1 MAESSLR
8 DKKKI
13 ATRKALAEA
22 AFTLATERGVDGF
35 VVEDIVS
42 KAGYS
47 RRTFANYFSCKEE
60 AIANSLS
67 LDDYFQPEG
76 QFEFS
81 PKDHTPLGTIE
92 IFIRR
97 SFTINKLK
105 RLNQLI
111 SLSQTHPAL
120 RLYVTGALKEMQDFA
135 ASGIS
140 EEYGSD
146 YPEEYYPIL
155 IGAVFGALLPVLD
168 ERFDVNLP
176 DGEEQS
182 ETSNE
187 FNDYM
192 DTVFTHLRKG
202 FN

>member
-1 MAESSLR
+1 MTDSSLR

-13 ATRKALAEA
+13 MTRKALAEA
-22 AFTLATERGVDGF
+22 AFTLAVERGVDGF
-35 VVEDIVS
+35 VVEDIVT
-42 KAGYS
+42 KAGFS

-67 LDDYFQPEG
+67 LDDYLQPVDP
-76 QFEFS
+76 FEFS
-81 PKDHTPLGTIE
+81 PKDHTPLETIE

-111 SLSQTHPAL
+111 SLSHMYPTL

-135 ASGIS
+135 GRGIS

-155 IGAVFGALLPVLD
+155 IGAVFGALLPVLN
-168 ERFDVNLP
+168 ESFDIHLP
-176 DGEEQS
+176 EDEEQS
-182 ETSNE
+182 DRSNE
-187 FNDYM
+187 FNQYM
-192 DTVFTHLRKG
+192 DAVFTHLRKG

>member
-1 MAESSLR
+1 MAESNLR

-22 AFTLATERGVDGF
+22 AFALAVERGVDGF
-35 VVEDIVS
+35 VVEDVVT

-60 AIANSLS
+60 AIANSLG
-67 LDDYFQPEG
+67 LDDYFQPED

-111 SLSQTHPAL
+111 SLSRTHPAL

-135 ASGIS
+135 ARGIS

-168 ERFDVNLP
+168 ESFDVNLP
-176 DGEEQS
+176 EDEEQN

-187 FNDYM
+187 FNQYM